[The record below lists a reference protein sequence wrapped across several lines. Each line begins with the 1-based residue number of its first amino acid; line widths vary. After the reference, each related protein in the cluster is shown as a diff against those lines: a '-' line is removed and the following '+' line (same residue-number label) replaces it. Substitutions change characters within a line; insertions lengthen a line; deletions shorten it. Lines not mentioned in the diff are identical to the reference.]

1 MDLLVKLAEY
11 QTMETERL
19 ILRPVSLEDTQSLFE
34 YASNIENTTHV
45 FPTHLSKDETREAIT
60 KYYLQL
66 PLGKY
71 GIILKENDKFI
82 GTIDLRLEVDHK
94 RAEIG
99 YVINLKYSGNGY
111 VTEAA
116 NQLLKLSFEEMG
128 LNQVKGVHSTLNPK
142 SGQVMKRLGMKK
154 VGVMPKNR
162 IHKDKIVDD
171 VIYAITDNMYKEN
184 NKPKT

>member
-45 FPTHLSKDETREAIT
+45 FPTHLSKDETREVIT
-60 KYYLQL
+60 KYYLQS

-94 RAEIG
+94 R
-99 YVINLKYSGNGY
+99 GNW
-111 VTEAA
+111 
-116 NQLLKLSFEEMG
+116 LC
-128 LNQVKGVHSTLNPK
+128 
-142 SGQVMKRLGMKK
+142 
-154 VGVMPKNR
+154 
-162 IHKDKIVDD
+162 D
-171 VIYAITDNMYKEN
+171 
-184 NKPKT
+184 